1 MTQRRHPLRYP
12 GRKTR
17 GYTLV
22 ELALAMLIA
31 GLIGLTLWQLAP
43 RVKSLP
49 AVARLTA
56 TPLEIAEQALQGY
69 ALANGRLPL
78 PASTPGGA
86 ENTAFAGTT
95 GWLPAQTLGIDLRTP
110 IRYGVYRAPSNVVS
124 DDADLGTAKNR
135 YVQLLPPGAM
145 ASGFNGL
152 DFCAALIN
160 VQRTPGASLTAGTP
174 AAPIAYG
181 LAVAG
186 ADGQFAGLNTTAGRF
201 EAGGTPKNAAYDNE
215 TVTVGAPELFGKLG
229 CVSRI
234 AAANSAARAAYA
246 AYDSD
251 RVAAMILRFRTF
263 AITVRELNLTLAGVG
278 LALATVDLI
287 DAVATTAT
295 AIALAVETAG
305 GLAGAVAGGALA
317 IAAAT
322 ASEAAAI
329 ASTVTATQALQKA
342 REQELAAQQYK
353 AVSSAEAAAATARA
367 IIQDGKGLLP

>member
-1 MTQRRHPLRYP
+1 MTQQRHPPRHMKYAM
-12 GRKTR
+12 R
-17 GYTLV
+17 GHTLV
-22 ELALAMLIA
+22 ELALAMMIA
-31 GLIGLTLWQLAP
+31 GLIGLALWQLVP

-56 TPLEIAEQALQGY
+56 TPLQTAEQALQGY
-69 ALANGRLPL
+69 VLIHGRLPL

-86 ENTAFAGTT
+86 EDATFAGTT
-95 GWLPAQTLGIDLRTP
+95 GWLPVQTLGITLRAP
-110 IRYGVYRAPSNVVS
+110 IRYGVYRAPSNLIPE
-124 DDADLGTAKNR
+124 DADLATAKNR
-135 YVQLLPPGAM
+135 YVQMLPPGAVS
-145 ASGFNGL
+145 AGINGL

-160 VQRTPGASLTAGTP
+160 AQRTPGASLTAGTP

-186 ADGQFAGLNTTAGRF
+186 SDGQFAGLNTTAGRF

-263 AITVRELNLTLAGVG
+263 AISVRELNLTLAGVG
-278 LALATVDLI
+278 VALATVDLI

-305 GLAGAVAGGALA
+305 GLAGAIAGGALA

-353 AVSSAEAAAATARA
+353 AVSSAEAAAAAARA
-367 IIQDGKGLLP
+367 TGQDAKGLLP